1 MGFSGRKTIGN
12 NHGRD
17 NNGNSGACFRFA
29 HVGNGYNRYRR
40 SFNITIFK
48 DQIMEIDYIYID
60 ENGLTVTRLK
70 PQKTVEEYRAHSGGL
85 FDDDALESIEDLT
98 GE

>member
-1 MGFSGRKTIGN
+1 VGLLGATTI
-12 NHGRD
+12 RE
-17 NNGNSGACFRFA
+17 S
-29 HVGNGYNRYRR
+29 
-40 SFNITIFK
+40 K
-48 DQIMEIDYIYID
+48 MEIDYIYID

-85 FDDDALESIEDLT
+85 FDDDTLEYIEDLT

>member
-1 MGFSGRKTIGN
+1 VGLLGATTI
-12 NHGRD
+12 RE
-17 NNGNSGACFRFA
+17 S
-29 HVGNGYNRYRR
+29 
-40 SFNITIFK
+40 K
-48 DQIMEIDYIYID
+48 MEIDYIYID

-85 FDDDALESIEDLT
+85 FDDDLIDSIDDLA

>member
-1 MGFSGRKTIGN
+1 VGLLGATTI
-12 NHGRD
+12 RE
-17 NNGNSGACFRFA
+17 S
-29 HVGNGYNRYRR
+29 
-40 SFNITIFK
+40 K
-48 DQIMEIDYIYID
+48 MEIDYIYID

-85 FDDDALESIEDLT
+85 FDDDALESIDDLT

>member
-1 MGFSGRKTIGN
+1 MGLLGATTI
-12 NHGRD
+12 RE
-17 NNGNSGACFRFA
+17 S
-29 HVGNGYNRYRR
+29 
-40 SFNITIFK
+40 K
-48 DQIMEIDYIYID
+48 MEIDYIYID

-85 FDDDALESIEDLT
+85 FDDDTLEYIEDLT

>member
-1 MGFSGRKTIGN
+1 
-12 NHGRD
+12 
-17 NNGNSGACFRFA
+17 
-29 HVGNGYNRYRR
+29 
-40 SFNITIFK
+40 
-48 DQIMEIDYIYID
+48 MEIDYIYID

-70 PQKTVEEYRAHSGGL
+70 PQKTVEEYRANSGGL

>member
-1 MGFSGRKTIGN
+1 VGFSGETATKE
-12 NHGRD
+12 
-17 NNGNSGACFRFA
+17 S
-29 HVGNGYNRYRR
+29 
-40 SFNITIFK
+40 K
-48 DQIMEIDYIYID
+48 MEIDYIYID

-85 FDDDALESIEDLT
+85 FDDDALESIDDLT

>member
-1 MGFSGRKTIGN
+1 
-12 NHGRD
+12 
-17 NNGNSGACFRFA
+17 
-29 HVGNGYNRYRR
+29 
-40 SFNITIFK
+40 
-48 DQIMEIDYIYID
+48 MEIDYIYID